1 MNEIEKL
8 RDVDNSFIIVVK
20 SLYIGVVIENSEDVK
35 MKSENKELGD
45 FV

>member
-20 SLYIGVVIENSEDVK
+20 SFYIGVVIENSEDVK